1 MTETLA
7 RMGREEGIV
16 FAKRAFTPNSHKA
29 LLLAV
34 AVRER
39 NAERFEEMNER
50 LFRAYFTEG
59 RNIGDEPVLEAIAS
73 DSGIPPETV
82 RIAWADPDCERR
94 LRVQQQKA
102 SAVGVTGIP
111 TFVIGD
117 RFVLEGAVPL
127 ELLVH
132 AADRSRSGR

>member
-1 MTETLA
+1 
-7 RMGREEGIV
+7 MGREEEIV
-16 FAKRAFTPNSHKA
+16 FSERGFTPNSHKA

-34 AVRER
+34 AVGER
-39 NAERFEEMNER
+39 NADRFEEMNER
-50 LFRAYFTEG
+50 LFRAY
-59 RNIGDEPVLEAIAS
+59 L
-73 DSGIPPETV
+73 GIPPETI

-117 RFVLEGAVPL
+117 RFILEGAVPL